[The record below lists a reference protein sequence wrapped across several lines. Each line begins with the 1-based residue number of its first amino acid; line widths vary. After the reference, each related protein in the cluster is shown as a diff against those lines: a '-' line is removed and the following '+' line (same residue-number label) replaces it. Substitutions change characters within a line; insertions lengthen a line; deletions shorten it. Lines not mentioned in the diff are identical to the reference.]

1 MPLVVIGGV
10 AAGLSAAA
18 RARRIDPRLEI
29 IVLEKGPVISYG
41 ACGLPYY
48 VEGRVRETAELI
60 TYTPEY
66 FRKERNIDVRTGA
79 RVVAI
84 SHPRRE
90 VTLESGLK
98 VPYEKLV
105 IATGARGGLPNLP
118 GAQLPHVFTL
128 YTLDDA
134 ERMRRFLRER
144 MPKSAVVIGAGYIG
158 VEAADALRRN
168 GLRVT
173 ILERSAHALSRDDA
187 ALTAAVGKQ
196 LERHGVELRTGVS
209 VSAIESDRVAGVPCD
224 MVVLAAG
231 FQPNVEI
238 AASAGIELG
247 RSGAIRTDE
256 RMETNLRGV
265 FAAGDCAEVTHLVTG
280 RPTWIPLGTT
290 ANKAG
295 RVAGACAAG
304 ARERFPGIVGT
315 SIVSIFGVGFAA
327 AGFSVEQARARRLFA
342 GGCAHRSQLAP
353 ALLPGRQDH
362 RGTGGRPG
370 DAAPRGR
377 VGDRRGRC
385 GRQDQRNR
393 HRPANPHAGR
403 RVRAVGPGL
412 LSAVRTGFGP
422 RPDRGPAIDE
432 RTGGL
437 GCPRLTRNCT
447 SYKTNLY
454 QLIKDTSFHRNIRFP
469 GAARQAI

>member
-1 MPLVVIGGV
+1 MALVVIGGV
-10 AAGLSAAA
+10 AAGLSAAT

-29 IVLEKGPVISYG
+29 TVLEKGPVVSYG

-48 VEGRVRETAELI
+48 VEGRVRETKELI

-66 FRKERNIDVRTGA
+66 FRKDRNIDVRTGA

-90 VTLESGLK
+90 VVLDSGAK

-105 IATGARGGLPNLP
+105 IATGARGGLPDIP

-134 ERMRRFLRER
+134 DRMRRFVLDRK
-144 MPKSAVVIGAGYIG
+144 PKSAVVVGAGYIG

-173 ILERSAHALSRDDA
+173 ILERSGHTLSRNDDG
-187 ALTAAVGKQ
+187 LTAAVRKQ
-196 LERHGVELRTGVS
+196 LERHGVELRTGANVTA
-209 VSAIESDRVAGVPCD
+209 VEPDRVAGIPCD

-231 FQPNVEI
+231 FRPNVEI
-238 AASAGIELG
+238 AASAGIETG
-247 RSGAIRTDE
+247 RTGAIRTDE

-327 AGFSVEQARARRLFA
+327 TGFSAEQARSEGFSPVAARIEANSRPRYYLGVKTTVELIA
-342 GGCAHRSQLAP
+342 DRTTRCLVGGTVIGEDGA
-353 ALLPGRQDH
+353 
-362 RGTGGRPG
+362 
-370 DAAPRGR
+370 
-377 VGDRRGRC
+377 
-385 GRQDQRNR
+385 
-393 HRPANPHAGR
+393 AGR
-403 RVRAVGPGL
+403 INVIATALQARMRVDEFEQLDLAYSPPFATVWDPILIAAQQLMKGL
-412 LSAVRTGFGP
+412 AG
-422 RPDRGPAIDE
+422 
-432 RTGGL
+432 
-437 GCPRLTRNCT
+437 
-447 SYKTNLY
+447 
-454 QLIKDTSFHRNIRFP
+454 
-469 GAARQAI
+469 

>member
-1 MPLVVIGGV
+1 MALVVIGGV

-29 IVLEKGPVISYG
+29 VVLEKGPVISYG
-41 ACGLPYY
+41 ACGLPYF

-66 FRKERNIDVRTGA
+66 FRKQRNIDVRTGA
-79 RVVAI
+79 RVIAI

-90 VTLESGLK
+90 VTLESGAR
-98 VPYEKLV
+98 VAYEKLV
-105 IATGARGGLPNLP
+105 IATGARGGMPNLP
-118 GAQLPHVFTL
+118 GAQLAHVFRL

-134 ERMRRFLRER
+134 ERMRSFVRER
-144 MPKSAVVIGAGYIG
+144 KPKSAVVVGGGYIG
-158 VEAADALRRN
+158 IEAADALRRN

-173 ILERSAHALSRDDA
+173 ILERSAYALLREDED
-187 ALTAAVGKQ
+187 LTAAVRKQ
-196 LERHGVELRTGVS
+196 LEQHGVELRTGVT
-209 VSAIESDRVAGVPCD
+209 VTAIEPDQVAGVPCD

-238 AASAGIELG
+238 AADGGIEIG
-247 RSGAIRTDE
+247 RSGAIRTDD

-315 SIVSIFGVGFAA
+315 SIVSIFGVGFATT
-327 AGFSVEQARARRLFA
+327 GFSVTQARAEGFSPAVARIEVNSRPRYYMGVKTMVELVADRATRRLV
-342 GGCAHRSQLAP
+342 GGSVIGEDGA
-353 ALLPGRQDH
+353 
-362 RGTGGRPG
+362 
-370 DAAPRGR
+370 
-377 VGDRRGRC
+377 
-385 GRQDQRNR
+385 
-393 HRPANPHAGR
+393 AGR
-403 RVRAVGPGL
+403 INVIATALQTRMRV
-412 LSAVRTGFGP
+412 
-422 RPDRGPAIDE
+422 DE
-432 RTGGL
+432 FE
-437 GCPRLTRNCT
+437 
-447 SYKTNLY
+447 
-454 QLIKDTSFHRNIRFP
+454 QLDLAYSPPFTPVWDPILI
-469 GAARQAI
+469 AAQQLMKELAA